1 MYHCCYR
8 SQLFRWF
15 TDRHLR
21 PGKRMLLMPI
31 PGDIVVLKG
40 CPCCG
45 SSSSS
50 SSSSSSAAA
59 NTTTCGCPPVAAIV
73 VFTIVSGTLF
83 DGGLSSKTLTYD
95 ATTDSWHALSNGFFT
110 QSFVLVC
117 RASSCVLQ
125 IHVTDAFCDST
136 GSSLTPISGM
146 TITTS
151 GTGGCNKY
159 VIKVTW

>member
-1 MYHCCYR
+1 
-8 SQLFRWF
+8 
-15 TDRHLR
+15 
-21 PGKRMLLMPI
+21 MPN
-31 PGDIVVLKG
+31 PGDIVVIQG

-50 SSSSSSAAA
+50 SSSSSSGTAS
-59 NTTTCGCPPVAAIV
+59 TITCGCPPVAAVV

-95 ATTDSWHALSNGFFT
+95 GETDSWTASSIGFFT

-125 IHVTDAFCDST
+125 IHVIDPFCDST

-159 VIKVTW
+159 IIKVTW